1 MIHFTGLYDSAHAHG
16 AWVRAV
22 NRTVRESRTAQ
33 WLGIHQAD
41 GAVWRNGWLEDPSTG
56 QRWYSD
62 VASSVAPTDDM
73 YGIRERHFD
82 VLTDREI
89 DCQVKPLIC
98 YPTVLPEWWGDKFY
112 STDEQQWFNSVAISN
127 GSRFGLFLYESM
139 HQSSIFS
146 VYDIATLISN
156 TTLAILLFRWFAATI
171 VLVNAYRCGYSR
183 DFSTPG
189 IGCLACTRNFELLPL
204 LLLPR
209 ITTALAAFF
218 TVGCKFEGEQRL
230 ISDAWFVIYPALA
243 EVILYYYSLLNLLA
257 KLLRRRV
264 SDELFGPSLVFFCLL
279 HWLRLPL
286 ANSGLFE
293 FDGRV
298 ATVMTAKEYEKLR
311 LIDFFTTNAALRLN
325 GNVWSIFSVKLAV
338 LAVNLLPLVVAKKM
352 RPEPWV
358 WVEDSAEP
366 SNGSSM
372 TAIEH
377 ALGVRASDSSGL
389 GVSLHYREEK
399 TTRIADQGSTCVRRF
414 MTCYELVR
422 LGYIVFGGVAVIPV
436 TDWLTLVFFAFLRSP
451 KREINFRV
459 LAFRLLLVDSDT
471 SGSTLKLESR
481 LPTLYQINDPL
492 LLGVSV
498 WDITA
503 VPLA

>member
-1 MIHFTGLYDSAHAHG
+1 MKSTRAEIVDTTGVSISGYRVVARDQIA
-16 AWVRAV
+16 
-22 NRTVRESRTAQ
+22 
-33 WLGIHQAD
+33 
-41 GAVWRNGWLEDPSTG
+41 LEDSVAERYALACGMIAATLPSIVDTC
-56 QRWYSD
+56 QRLGYKPMQPDNDLHVVHGVFSD
-62 VASSVAPTDDM
+62 VTSRVHNSLPVLIMPFWDN
-73 YGIRERHFD
+73 GIFARYAIPGLDGSACMTTTE
-82 VLTDREI
+82 L
-89 DCQVKPLIC
+89 
-98 YPTVLPEWWGDKFY
+98 WG
-112 STDEQQWFNSVAISN
+112 NSVAISN
-127 GSRFGLFLYESM
+127 GSRFGLFLYEAM

-146 VYDIATLISN
+146 VYDVATLISN
-156 TTLAILLFRWFAATI
+156 TTLAILLFRCHD
-171 VLVNAYRCGYSR
+171 L
-183 DFSTPG
+183 
-189 IGCLACTRNFELLPL
+189 
-204 LLLPR
+204 
-209 ITTALAAFF
+209 
-218 TVGCKFEGEQRL
+218 GCKFEGVQRL

-243 EVILYYYSLLNLLA
+243 EVMLYYYSLLNLLA

-293 FDGRV
+293 YDGRV

-311 LIDFFTTNAALRLN
+311 LIDFFTTNAAFRLN

-338 LAVNLLPLVVAKKM
+338 LALNLLPLVVAKKM

-372 TAIEH
+372 TAIER

-389 GVSLHYREEK
+389 GISLHYREEK

-414 MTCYELVR
+414 MTCYELVG

-436 TDWLTLVFFAFLRSP
+436 TDWLTLVLFAFLRSP